1 MVPKG
6 ARPSL
11 RPIARRQPDRYGAL
25 LAFIFVDCVVIF
37 TSSQKG
43 TSRWLPGI
51 LVAVTVLV
59 GLETSEVHGWWVNP
73 TRVLAGLIMVA
84 SIADGVVGTDVS
96 LAWLG
101 VAQAALLSILVVAII
116 GRLFKHERVTEQTVL
131 AVLCIYVLFGLIF
144 ALLAFGLSGVT
155 GHQFFVQTSDPT
167 LADFVYFS
175 FVVLTTLGFG
185 DLTPAN
191 DAGKA
196 VVSFEALLGQIFLVT
211 VVSRLVSLYT
221 RSQAVESSDAP
232 PDPSDAEP
240 TQ

>member
-1 MVPKG
+1 V
-6 ARPSL
+6 
-11 RPIARRQPDRYGAL
+11 L
-25 LAFIFVDCVVIF
+25 LGFIFVDCVVIF
-37 TSSQKG
+37 TSSLKG

-51 LVAVTVLV
+51 LVAVTVLI
-59 GLETSEVHGWWVNP
+59 GLETSQVRGWWVNP
-73 TRVLAGLIMVA
+73 TRVLAGLIMLA
-84 SIADGVVGTDVS
+84 SIVDGFSGTDDS

-101 VAQAALLSILVVAII
+101 VAQAVLLSILVVAII

-155 GHQFFVQTSDPT
+155 GDQFFVQNPDPT

-191 DAGKA
+191 DTGKA
-196 VVSFEALLGQIFLVT
+196 MVSFEALLGQIFLVT
-211 VVSRLVSLYT
+211 VVSRLVSLYSKGQ
-221 RSQAVESSDAP
+221 RLESPDEP
-232 PDPSDAEP
+232 PEQSIAGPPE
-240 TQ
+240 